1 MIANV
6 AFEYKINK
14 QNADE
19 GNPMVSLKTKMIK
32 QAK

>member
-6 AFEYKINK
+6 AFEYKINTK
-14 QNADE
+14 NADE
-19 GNPMVSLKTKMIK
+19 GNPIVSLKTKMII